1 MATTSITIRLD
12 SSLKAQAENLFDS
25 MGMNMTT
32 ALTVF
37 MKAAVREG
45 RIPFDIKGDPFYCTA
60 NMEALDV
67 SMDQLRQGKTV
78 TKTLDELRAMENE

>member
-1 MATTSITIRLD
+1 MATATITIRLD
-12 SSLKAQAENLFDS
+12 SGLKWQAESLFDS

-45 RIPFDIKGDPFYCTA
+45 RIPFEVKGDPFYSA
-60 NMEALDV
+60 SNMEALEN

-78 TKTLDELRAMENE
+78 TKTIDELTAMEDE

>member
-1 MATTSITIRLD
+1 MATSTITIRLD
-12 SSLKAQAENLFDS
+12 SGLKSQAEHLFDS

-45 RIPFDIKGDPFYCTA
+45 RIPFEVKGDPFYSA
-60 NMEALDV
+60 PNMEALKR
-67 SMDQLRQGKTV
+67 SAEQLREGKTV
-78 TKTLDELRAMENE
+78 TKTIDELLTMENE